1 MLPCPD
7 ITLVSI
13 ITFTFGYAWLSKIL
27 LTEVDRLIKETEDK
41 NSVKYKEMVS
51 LKERES
57 LSPKHLINVTKTIL
71 KWEKIDK
78 NLKNNTY

>member
-1 MLPCPD
+1 MLFLR
-7 ITLVSI
+7 IFLVSI

-41 NSVKYKEMVS
+41 NSVKYKEMIS